1 MGFYF
6 NFFAIVLFLATAAV
20 FVWRSRTQRPRIM
33 PYAVTVGGTMIAMFA
48 ANSGAFYS
56 AIVIFAAAGFLLVH
70 QASQPFDEEADD
82 QNA

>member
-6 NFFAIVLFLATAAV
+6 NFFAIVLFLATAGV

-33 PYAVTVGGTMIAMFA
+33 PYVVTVGGTLIAMFA
-48 ANSGAFYS
+48 ANNGAFYS

-70 QASQPFDEEADD
+70 QASQPFDEEPAQDK
-82 QNA
+82 